1 MGFAWNVGHALTFKV
16 LTDDTQKVLCRS
28 QLWLAKDGEN
38 NLKLDVEAGAAPER
52 THIHSKHDKDGD
64 DIILPMIDL
73 TNNPFDIK
81 DVVTEQGETENT
93 EGETGNA
100 GTMNGPTSQET
111 LLGETVEY
119 EEDPKPST
127 GGTTNF
133 DADFLKMDAPT
144 QPDLPLEEMINRTF
158 LIPPKEDGSR
168 VRAKIIEHVN
178 QHKDGL
184 ILR

>member
-1 MGFAWNVGHALTFKV
+1 
-16 LTDDTQKVLCRS
+16 
-28 QLWLAKDGEN
+28 
-38 NLKLDVEAGAAPER
+38 
-52 THIHSKHDKDGD
+52 
-64 DIILPMIDL
+64 
-73 TNNPFDIK
+73 
-81 DVVTEQGETENT
+81 
-93 EGETGNA
+93 
-100 GTMNGPTSQET
+100 MNGPTSQET

-144 QPDLPLEEMINRTF
+144 QPDLPLEEMIDRTF
-158 LIPPKEDGSR
+158 LMPPMEDGSR

-184 ILR
+184 ASHPEATHFKCLINDNYKEVVACNNIVDFIEQDASWDGMWKFK